1 MSALAPGEPLPV
13 LTSPLL
19 SRLKGVR
26 HAFFTRQGGVSSGI
40 YASLNAGR
48 GSKDEP
54 AAVVE
59 NRRRV
64 AVHFGAPADAL
75 LTAYQIHSATALA
88 ADTPWG
94 DARPQGD
101 AVVTSTPGLVCSA
114 LAADCAPILLADP
127 DAGVVAAA
135 HSGWK
140 GALGG
145 VAEATV
151 AAMVAKG
158 AAASRIVA
166 AVGPCIG
173 PASYEVGE
181 DFLDAFMAKAPEA
194 AAFFRPGAAPD
205 KHLFDLPGFVL
216 DRLARAGVAQAEW
229 IGGDTCAEEALFFSN
244 RRAFHRGEGDYGRLI
259 SGIVL
264 G

>member
-1 MSALAPGEPLPV
+1 
-13 LTSPLL
+13 L
-19 SRLKGVR
+19 SQLKGVR
-26 HAFFTRQGGVSSGI
+26 HAFFTRQGGVSTGI

-48 GSKDEP
+48 GSKDDP
-54 AAVVE
+54 DAVVE

-64 AVHFGAPADAL
+64 AAHFDAPPDAL
-75 LTAYQIHSATALA
+75 LTAYQIHSTTALT
-88 ADTPWG
+88 ADAPWG
-94 DARPQGD
+94 ETRPQGD
-101 AVVTSTPGLVCSA
+101 AVVTSTPGLICSA
-114 LAADCAPILLADP
+114 LAADCAPILLADAV
-127 DAGVVAAA
+127 AGVVAAA

-151 AAMVAKG
+151 VAMVAKG
-158 AAASRIVA
+158 AVASRIVA

-173 PASYEVGE
+173 PESYEVGE
-181 DFLDAFMAKAPEA
+181 DFLGAFMAKAPEA
-194 AAFFRPGAAPD
+194 AAFFRPGATTD
-205 KHLFDLPGFVL
+205 KRLFDLPGFVL
-216 DRLARAGVAQAEW
+216 DRLARAGVTQAEW
-229 IGGDTCAEEALFFSN
+229 IGGDTCADEALFFSN

>member
-1 MSALAPGEPLPV
+1 MNAVAPGETLPI

-26 HAFFTRQGGVSSGI
+26 HGFFTREGGVSTGL

-48 GSKDEP
+48 GSKDDPE
-54 AAVVE
+54 AVIE

-64 AVHFGAPADAL
+64 AAHFGAPAEAL
-75 LTAYQIHSATALA
+75 LTAYQIHSATALS
-88 ADTPWG
+88 ADGAWG

-101 AVVTSTPGLVCSA
+101 AVVTSTPGLICSA
-114 LAADCAPILLADP
+114 LAADCAPILLADAE
-127 DAGVVAAA
+127 AGVVAAA

-140 GALGG
+140 GA
-145 VAEATV
+145 AEATV

-158 AAASRIVA
+158 AVASRIVA

-173 PASYEVGE
+173 PLSYEVGE

-205 KHLFDLPGFVL
+205 KRLFDLPGFVL
-216 DRLARAGVAQAEW
+216 DRLARAGVTQVEW
-229 IGGDTCAEEALFFSN
+229 IGGDTFADEALFFSN
-244 RRAFHRGEGDYGRLI
+244 RRAFHRSEGDYGRLI